1 MDAILTSLLNA
12 GIPGAMA
19 SAFIYF
25 CWHVLTKTM
34 PEQRAE
40 FIATIKELRAEAQA
54 TLSAQMMAHERSLSR
69 MADAVTALSAEVR
82 AVTAQRL
89 AERGQG
95 DA

>member
-1 MDAILTSLLNA
+1 METIVTPLLNA

-19 SAFIYF
+19 GAFIYF
-25 CWHVLTKTM
+25 CWHVLTKTL

-54 TLSAQMMAHERSLSR
+54 TLTAQTVAHERSLSR
-69 MADAVTALSAEVR
+69 LADAVTALSAEVR

-89 AERGQG
+89 AERGEG
-95 DA
+95 